1 MTGERLVPADLL
13 LGLPHKSRSG
23 GCPSTVQSMFMG
35 LIEGR
40 NSREESQR
48 QASGLPAIKKRFFFF
63 WERGGDGSVGKSL
76 RTQHGELCLIPQH
89 SGKSCG

>member
-1 MTGERLVPADLL
+1 MTGERLVRADLL

-48 QASGLPAIKKRFFFF
+48 QASGLPAIKKRFFGG
-63 WERGGDGSVGKSL
+63 RGEEMAQWAKAL
-76 RTQHGELCLIPQH
+76 RHNMENCV
-89 SGKSCG
+89 